1 MTQFLQQLV
10 NGVVLGATYGLIA
23 LGYTMVY
30 GIIQLINFAH
40 GEIFMVGAFAGL
52 YSYERLPDGLRDNVL
67 IALPLVMLTAIVIAV
82 ATSLLVER
90 LAYRPLRTGLPAGPA
105 DHRHRRV
112 DRAAGGGPPL
122 LSAPRRTPGAK
133 SPVPFPRLINGPN
146 IELGSVTVARV
157 SLFVVVV
164 AVVLMLGLQT
174 FVRTTRTGKAMRA
187 TAQDPDT
194 AKLMGIDTDKIIV
207 ITFAIGAALAAV
219 AGVMQGM
226 RFVQVDFRIGF
237 LAGIKAFTAAVLG
250 GIGNITGAVLGGFVL
265 GIVEVLASRYLLG
278 GSAWK
283 DVWAFVVLIGV
294 LVFRPSGLLGERVAT
309 RA

>member
-1 MTQFLQQLV
+1 M
-10 NGVVLGATYGLIA
+10 I
-23 LGYTMVY
+23 
-30 GIIQLINFAH
+30 
-40 GEIFMVGAFAGL
+40 
-52 YSYERLPDGLRDNVL
+52 
-67 IALPLVMLTAIVIAV
+67 TAIIVSV
-82 ATSLLVER
+82 ATALLVER
-90 LAYRPLRTGLPAGPA
+90 LAYRPLRNASRLAPLITAIGVSIALQEIVRLFYPLE
-105 DHRHRRV
+105 
-112 DRAAGGGPPL
+112 GG
-122 LSAPRRTPGAK
+122 RFGAK
-133 SPVPFPRLINGPN
+133 SPVSYPRLISGPN
-146 IELGSVTVARV
+146 IELGSVTIARV

-164 AVVLMLGLQT
+164 AVVLMVALQA

-194 AKLMGIDTDKIIV
+194 ARLMGIDTNKIIV
-207 ITFAIGAALAAV
+207 ITFALGAALAAV

-265 GIVEVLASRYLLG
+265 GIVEVMASRYMLG

-283 DVWAFVVLIGV
+283 DVWAFVILIAV

>member
-1 MTQFLQQLV
+1 MTQFLQQMV
-10 NGVVLGATYGLIA
+10 NGIVLGATYGLIA

-52 YSYERLPDGLRDNVL
+52 FTYARLPESVQGNVL
-67 IALPLVMLTAIVIAV
+67 LVLPLVMITAVVVSVVTALLT
-82 ATSLLVER
+82 ER
-90 LAYRPLRTGLPAGPA
+90 LAYRPLRRASRLAPLITAIGVSIALQEMVRLFYPLPDGT
-105 DHRHRRV
+105 
-112 DRAAGGGPPL
+112 L
-122 LSAPRRTPGAK
+122 GAK
-133 SPVPFPRLINGPN
+133 SPVSFPRLISGPN
-146 IELGSVTVARV
+146 LELGAVTVARV

-164 AVVLMLGLQT
+164 AVGLMLALQA

-194 AKLMGIDTDKIIV
+194 ARLMGIDTDRIIV

-237 LAGIKAFTAAVLG
+237 IAGLKAFTAAVLG
-250 GIGNITGAVLGGFVL
+250 GIGNITGAVLGGFLL
-265 GIVEVLASRYLLG
+265 GIVEVLATQYVPK
-278 GSAWK
+278 GSQWK
-283 DVWAFVVLIGV
+283 DVWAFVVLIAV
-294 LVFRPSGLLGERVAT
+294 LVFRPSGLLGERVAA

>member
-1 MTQFLQQLV
+1 MSQFLQQMV
-10 NGVVLGATYGLIA
+10 NGLVLGATYGLIA

-52 YSYERLPDGLRDNVL
+52 FAYVRLPESMQAHPLV
-67 IALPLVMLTAIVIAV
+67 ALPIVMLVAIAVAV

-90 LAYRPLRTGLPAGPA
+90 LAYRPLRRASRLAPLITAIGVSIALQEVVRLFYPLPDGGL
-105 DHRHRRV
+105 
-112 DRAAGGGPPL
+112 
-122 LSAPRRTPGAK
+122 GAK
-133 SPVPFPRLINGPN
+133 APVPFPRLISGPN
-146 IELGSVTVARV
+146 LQLGDVTIARV
-157 SLFVVVV
+157 SLFVVAV
-164 AVVLMLGLQT
+164 AVLLMLGLQT
-174 FVRTTRTGKAMRA
+174 FVRTTRTGRAMRA

-194 AKLMGIDTDKIIV
+194 ARLMGINTDRIIV

-226 RFVQVDFRIGF
+226 RFIQVDFRIGF
-237 LAGIKAFTAAVLG
+237 IGGLKAFTAAVLG

-265 GIVEVLASRYLLG
+265 GIVEVLATQYVPD
-278 GSAWK
+278 GSQWK
-283 DVWAFVVLIGV
+283 DVWAFVVLIAV
-294 LVFRPSGLLGERVAT
+294 LVFRPSGLLGERVAA